1 MNMQA
6 YYDHESI
13 IHKDMSSD
21 NLDSVCSISVSKSG
35 EVAISHSV
43 DNSNI
48 YTLLGALESL
58 KATLIENYL
67 EK

>member
-1 MNMQA
+1 
-6 YYDHESI
+6 
-13 IHKDMSSD
+13 MSSD